1 MTKIVVAD
9 SFLINI
15 PFEENTDIC
24 TNTLF
29 EDNERVEGL
38 SKIEFK
44 KLLSLVTRESYFIFN
59 GKFYKQV
66 HGVVVGL
73 LSSLTLANAF
83 LVYFGKNLPQKYS
96 SDFKHH
102 YCHRFVDDIFVLF
115 ISPEHFEAFRYFLN
129 G

>member
-96 SDFKHH
+96 SDLSIITAIGLLMISLFYSFHQNILKLS
-102 YCHRFVDDIFVLF
+102 DIF
-115 ISPEHFEAFRYFLN
+115 
-129 G
+129 

>member
-15 PFEENTDIC
+15 PFEENNDIC

-59 GKFYKQV
+59 G
-66 HGVVVGL
+66 
-73 LSSLTLANAF
+73 
-83 LVYFGKNLPQKYS
+83 
-96 SDFKHH
+96 
-102 YCHRFVDDIFVLF
+102 
-115 ISPEHFEAFRYFLN
+115 
-129 G
+129 